1 MAVDSWALNACA
13 SPSGVKRFVGP
24 RPSSVSGGS
33 ASAVL
38 LVVVPFLPLG
48 VRPVVPERSRLSALS
63 LLPLPLLPLPL
74 PLPLPPPLPLPLPS
88 LSAVLRELI
97 APPPPPIS
105 SCMRFWDGSCCSL
118 GMLPLASSRSARV
131 FPDETS
137 SAWKSWGYV
146 SERLTSAL
154 AVVVKEVSTSDA
166 CCLVKVR

>member
-1 MAVDSWALNACA
+1 MAFDSSALNACA

-33 ASAVL
+33 ASAVF

-74 PLPLPPPLPLPLPS
+74 LPLPLLPLPPPLPPPLPS

-118 GMLPLASSRSARV
+118 GMLPVASSRSARV

-137 SAWKSWGYV
+137 SAWKSWG
-146 SERLTSAL
+146 
-154 AVVVKEVSTSDA
+154 
-166 CCLVKVR
+166 